1 MAYDCLMHPCYSALT
16 VSLQE
21 MCIEVIKNLLQESCF
36 FGSHTAILGTVL
48 SEHYVLFDHS
58 FKVYNVIA

>member
-21 MCIEVIKNLLQESCF
+21 MCIEVIKDLLQKSCF
-36 FGSHTAILGTVL
+36 FGSRTAQGYSIIRA
-48 SEHYVLFDHS
+48 YVLFDHS

>member
-21 MCIEVIKNLLQESCF
+21 MCIEVIKNLQESCF
-36 FGSHTAILGTVL
+36 FGSRTAILGTVL

-58 FKVYNVIA
+58 FKVYNVIT